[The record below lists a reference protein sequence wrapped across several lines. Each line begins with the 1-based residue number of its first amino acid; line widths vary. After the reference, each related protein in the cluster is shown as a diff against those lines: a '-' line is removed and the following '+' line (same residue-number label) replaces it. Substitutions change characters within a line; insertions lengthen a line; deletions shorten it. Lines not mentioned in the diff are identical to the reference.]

1 MPRRYLV
8 SIFQNLTI
16 KSFDSNGW
24 GWCRMPAVSYFLAPL
39 QLYAGDILD
48 NLMAAVPD

>member
-24 GWCRMPAVSYFLAPL
+24 GWCRMPAVSYSLAPL
-39 QLYAGDILD
+39 QLSAGDISD
-48 NLMAAVPD
+48 NLMAAVSD